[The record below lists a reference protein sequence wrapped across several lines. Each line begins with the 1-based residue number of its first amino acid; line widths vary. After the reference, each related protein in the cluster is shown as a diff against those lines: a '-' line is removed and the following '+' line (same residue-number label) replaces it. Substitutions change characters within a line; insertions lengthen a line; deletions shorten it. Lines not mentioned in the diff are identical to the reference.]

1 MKHQYTVEL
10 LFHFNCGTCKNWW
23 SYATTPSCLSGS
35 IEYNSLPESIDYYC
49 PHCGAAE
56 KVEIKGDLQGSDI
69 LPMFCSNTSFQLYG
83 WFASSWGGR
92 DVKDGRPE
100 VPNFPANNLTL
111 KLYFGII

>member
-1 MKHQYTVEL
+1 MELVKTGGVMLPLLIVCLEALNIILFQKILITTVHIVVQQKRL
-10 LFHFNCGTCKNWW
+10 KL
-23 SYATTPSCLSGS
+23 
-35 IEYNSLPESIDYYC
+35 
-49 PHCGAAE
+49 
-56 KVEIKGDLQGSDI
+56 KGDLQGSDI
-69 LPMFCSNTSFQLYG
+69 LPMFCPNTSFQLYG